1 MPSTLRFAIAGLMLL
16 TAVALGVVA
25 LNAFK
30 PARLQIVAENVPP
43 PLQTTYLVAS
53 RPLPGGTLAREEDC
67 ATKVVSV
74 AGLPSGA
81 IHDSAD
87 ARTAL
92 RGSLVRNFI
101 DSGNLITADN
111 VLRPRDR
118 GFIASVLQP
127 GMRAVAIG
135 VDPVSGVAGLI
146 WPGDHVD
153 VVLTQELKNAS
164 AANRNL
170 GETIL
175 SNVRV
180 IAIDQ
185 EMVQGAPADNA
196 TAGKLAR
203 TVTVQAT
210 QEQVEKLAVAQ
221 HLGRLSLSIRAALD
235 EANDAGRMISGGDVS
250 PALSRSDQPEA
261 KTVLVIEGSTSRQVK
276 FQ

>member
-1 MPSTLRFAIAGLMLL
+1 MSALRLSVAGVMLL
-16 TAVALGVVA
+16 AALALGLIIIQVQQ
-25 LNAFK
+25 
-30 PARLQIVAENVPP
+30 PAPVTAQSVPP
-43 PLQTTYLVAS
+43 PLLISYFVAAHQ
-53 RPLPGGTLAREEDC
+53 LPPGTLAREEDFTTR
-67 ATKVVSV
+67 AV
-74 AGLPSGA
+74 ASADMPRGA
-81 IHDSAD
+81 IVDTPD
-87 ARTAL
+87 ARTGL
-92 RGSLVRNFI
+92 RGSLVRNFL
-101 DSGNLITADN
+101 DTGSLVTSAD

-118 GFIASVLQP
+118 GFLASVLAP
-127 GMRAVAIG
+127 GTRAISVG
-135 VDPVSGVAGLI
+135 VDAVTGVSGLI

-261 KTVLVIEGSTSRQVK
+261 KTVLVIEGTTSRQVK